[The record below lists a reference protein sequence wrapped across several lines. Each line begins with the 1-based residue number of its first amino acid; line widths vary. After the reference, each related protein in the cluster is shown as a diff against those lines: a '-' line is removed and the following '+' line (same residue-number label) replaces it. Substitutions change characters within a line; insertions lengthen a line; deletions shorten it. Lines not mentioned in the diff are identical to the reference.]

1 MFLPGGLGGEQRG
14 RGEEQSTDQSE
25 GGASFCFPESVRLFI
40 GGDGSDPLPHLL
52 HAPAHA
58 GSKGKGHMRNLFGKI
73 DQSCAV
79 FFVVAFGKPFQDG
92 GVAGDLP
99 VAAHFFQG
107 IPYQRIAPVE
117 YAGQGHKETGQRVF
131 VSVML

>member
-1 MFLPGGLGGEQRG
+1 
-14 RGEEQSTDQSE
+14 
-25 GGASFCFPESVRLFI
+25 
-40 GGDGSDPLPHLL
+40 
-52 HAPAHA
+52 
-58 GSKGKGHMRNLFGKI
+58 MRNLFGKI

-117 YAGQGHKETGQRVF
+117 YAGQGHKKTGQRVF